1 MKNKTFK
8 SITKDDR
15 RFNLLTLPN
24 TNFFK
29 FEIRNEYGSNIER
42 VVNKKT
48 GKNIY
53 GISHLIEHLGF
64 KSTKEFT
71 TKEIWS
77 IGKNEGVF
85 NASTSYPEINYWF
98 ETTAD
103 KTDLA
108 IKFVCNIAL
117 NDLKR
122 ITQKEFDTEKKVVY
136 NEAKRL
142 YDNHQQVFYRNAVG
156 RLVGYDKEDNTIG
169 IPETID
175 TFSLEDAIAVKN
187 IFLTNNQY
195 SYNITYDNTLISEDA
210 ILDKV
215 ITALN
220 DFAVPEKASLII
232 DHEEYLASLKKPR
245 IGEYKIESESKQAIS
260 NIFMDT
266 IDNTIVSGAALWYLS
281 SLAEDTSLDDVIR
294 QQNGLTYGVQLYMHA
309 ISYKPYA
316 CFACDV
322 SVGNEEKL
330 LSLFKESINLSADAL
345 DEKKYE
351 KFISTVKLKRV
362 IQNLN
367 LNAYSIWFHYDMLRA
382 SDLDEVRD
390 ILAVDIE
397 AASEYVENN
406 IITYDRLKKDIERIR
421 NVVNNNEF
429 GRVYS

>member
-8 SITKDDR
+8 SITKDGR
-15 RFNLLTLPN
+15 KFNLLTLPN

-42 VVNKKT
+42 VIQEKT

-53 GISHLIEHLGF
+53 GIAHFIEHLGF

-85 NASTSYPEINYWF
+85 NAGTTYAEIDYWF

-117 NDLKR
+117 NDLSR
-122 ITQKEFDTEKKVVY
+122 ITQKEFDTEKKVVH

-142 YDNHQQVFYRNAVG
+142 YDDHQKVFYRNALG

-175 TFSLEDAIAVKN
+175 TFSLEDTIAVKN
-187 IFLTNNQY
+187 IFLTNDQNT
-195 SYNITYDNTLISEDA
+195 YNITYDSTLISEEA

-215 ITALN
+215 IVVLN
-220 DFAVPEKASLII
+220 NFKVPEKGSLAIS
-232 DHEEYLASLKKPR
+232 HEEYLSSLKKPR
-245 IGEYKIESESKQAIS
+245 IGEYKIESESKQAMT

-281 SLAEDTSLDDVIR
+281 SLAENTSLDDVIR
-294 QQNGLTYGVQLYMHA
+294 QENGLTYGVQFYMSA

-316 CFACDV
+316 LFACDV

-330 LSLFKESINLSADAL
+330 LTLFKESINLSADAFN
-345 DEKKYE
+345 EVKYE
-351 KFISTVKLKRV
+351 KFINTVKLKRV

-367 LNAYSIWFHYDMLRA
+367 LKAYALWFDYDMLRA

-397 AASEYVENN
+397 AASEYVEQN
-406 IITYDRLKKDIERIR
+406 IITYERLKKDIERIR
-421 NVVNNNEF
+421 DVINNNRF